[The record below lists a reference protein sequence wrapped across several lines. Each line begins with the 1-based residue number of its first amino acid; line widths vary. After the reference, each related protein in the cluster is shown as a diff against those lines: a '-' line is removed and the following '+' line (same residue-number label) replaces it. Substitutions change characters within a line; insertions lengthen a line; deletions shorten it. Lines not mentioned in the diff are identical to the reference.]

1 MEHKTAQRHKKV
13 VGRLPLQ
20 TVQRPKTA
28 ESGQTLVEFALML
41 PFMLLLLLGI
51 AEIGR
56 VAFITIKVSNA
67 ATAGAQYG
75 SQNSA
80 TASDFVGMQKAAL
93 CDANGDVAGFCTAGI
108 LTQTPGTTNFC
119 ECDTGSGTSC
129 LASAGNDAP
138 SCSGFVC
145 GGTVVECVHVTTYAN
160 FSPLFHYPGL
170 PTTYSAHGD
179 SVQRVR
185 K

>member
-1 MEHKTAQRHKKV
+1 MEHETAPRHQKE

-20 TVQRPKTA
+20 TVQQPKTA
-28 ESGQTLVEFALML
+28 ECGQTLVEFALML

-51 AEIGR
+51 VEIGR
-56 VAFITIKVSNA
+56 ATFITIKVSNA

-93 CDANGDVAGFCTAGI
+93 CDANGDVLGVCTAGI
-108 LTQTPGTTNFC
+108 LTQTPGATNFC

-129 LASAGNDAP
+129 LASGGDAAP

-145 GGTVVECVHVTTYAN
+145 SGTTVECVHVTTYVN